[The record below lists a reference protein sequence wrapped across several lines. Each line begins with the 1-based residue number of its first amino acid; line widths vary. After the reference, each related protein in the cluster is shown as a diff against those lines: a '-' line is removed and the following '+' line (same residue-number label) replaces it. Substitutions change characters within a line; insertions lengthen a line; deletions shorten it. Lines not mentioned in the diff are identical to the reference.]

1 MERSL
6 PPAIFHPHYAGSS
19 HENHDDRAAF
29 RDGGTQLSVAEELV
43 KTSDCQGA
51 MKLVDGSI
59 QIKSFVG
66 PNGKMTDMRI
76 GPRKTDA
83 GGADL
88 YGEFDRICFS
98 GKSDQLAAPSEAYV
112 AAPLNKR
119 GRQLRRPCKG

>member
-1 MERSL
+1 MRGTAMKTTMIAL
-6 PPAIFHPHYAGSS
+6 LFGMA
-19 HENHDDRAAF
+19 
-29 RDGGTQLSVAEELV
+29 GTQLSVAGELV

-51 MKLVDGSI
+51 TKLADGSI
-59 QIKSFVG
+59 QIKSFDG

-98 GKSDQLAAPSEAYV
+98 GKREFGQLAAPRWGQDNHNSLGTA
-112 AAPLNKR
+112 
-119 GRQLRRPCKG
+119 

>member
-1 MERSL
+1 MRGTAMKTTMIAL
-6 PPAIFHPHYAGSS
+6 LFGIA
-19 HENHDDRAAF
+19 
-29 RDGGTQLSVAEELV
+29 GTQLGGAGELV

-51 MKLVDGSI
+51 TKLADGSI
-59 QIKSFVG
+59 QIKSFDG

-98 GKSDQLAAPSEAYV
+98 GKSESEFDQAATP
-112 AAPLNKR
+112 K
-119 GRQLRRPCKG
+119 